1 MNKNKIYYEFR
12 TIQGNQTLVLEKPA
26 QVTFQLIG
34 GTGILYGQ
42 CQINNTYNLETKEA
56 SLSTYKFPWEIT
68 LNNNEN
74 EIDVNNYIIRFS
86 GYLGNQLRIIIKYY
100 QN

>member
-1 MNKNKIYYEFR
+1 MNKNKIYYQFR
-12 TIQGNQTLVLEKPA
+12 IVQGNQTLVLEKPA

-34 GTGILYGQ
+34 GTGIFYGQ

-56 SLSTYKFPWEIT
+56 SLSAYKLPWEIT
-68 LNNNEN
+68 LNNNEK

-86 GYLGNQLRIIIKYY
+86 GYLGNQLRVIIKYY